1 MSDELNETGL
11 KIRREMFGA
20 EFVEKRHA
28 EATDFTRPFLEKV
41 NNFVFGEIWSREG
54 IDRKTR
60 SMITLGMLVALNRPH
75 EMRIHIKGAISN
87 GVTKAEMQEIL
98 LQGMLYAGFLAA
110 FEAFRTCA
118 EVLQE
123 MGME

>member
-1 MSDELNETGL
+1 
-11 KIRREMFGA
+11 MFGA

-28 EATDFTRPFLEKV
+28 EATDFTRPFVEIV
-41 NNFVFGEIWSREG
+41 NNFVFGEIWAREG

-60 SMITLGMLVALNRPH
+60 SMITLGMLVALARPH
-75 EMRIHIKGAISN
+75 EMRIHVKGAVAN
-87 GVTKAEMQEIL
+87 GVTKEEIQEIL
-98 LQGMLYAGFLAA
+98 LQGMLYAGAPAA